1 VRAGCLDE
9 LAAQSYLLM
18 TSAVNGFTMDE
29 AGYDAQAP
37 EGAPPAEEAAQMVR
51 TYFESLPDEH
61 FSNLKEVA
69 EHFAMTDQ
77 DARFD
82 LLIHIFID
90 GIAAQES

>member
-1 VRAGCLDE
+1 VVSR
-9 LAAQSYLLM
+9 
-18 TSAVNGFTMDE
+18 TSAV
-29 AGYDAQAP
+29 
-37 EGAPPAEEAAQMVR
+37 
-51 TYFESLPDEH
+51 SLADSPSTSLSTNTSCCPPDEH